1 MLRSE
6 SKLYNS
12 LYDWQKPFI
21 DKLVDKFDLEKHTS
35 KHTRYGFF
43 LRMGIGKTKLML
55 TMGELHE
62 SDCIIVTSILPK
74 VLEENIRGSFGE
86 ELELAGYKVYYSHKL
101 YQPTPLK
108 NGSKRSG
115 NSEPAIAERYY
126 DEFIDDFLNKRKI
139 AYVNNYDDIM
149 TTKGFSILH
158 LLAGGNAGSNKND
171 KKENVLGYNNITWI
185 FDESHKMKSKESK
198 VSIRVHSM
206 LSSNHAPGLKVIREN
221 YFKENIKH
229 IYLGTGTPFTVGY
242 VDLYQQLRILGH
254 EWAYNDFFNEYC
266 VEDMKI
272 RKFNIYAKA
281 IKDYK
286 NVDKLLDI
294 VDKYAFF
301 ARTENYYPFLPE
313 RITSVLWCK
322 QDESY
327 KLMAWNSKLNPYY
340 RVFDN
345 YICDT
350 PSIFKLRLRQL
361 ASGFMGN
368 ADEAKYYST
377 HKLDKLT
384 QLLEDNDENYLI
396 FYNYTPELFMIMSVA
411 EELGYVYDTYNGL
424 TKEMNYYNDPNR
436 KTKKL
441 ILANIKSG
449 SVGLN
454 LQEYKNAIFYSLPDV
469 WSDFEQGVGRIERT
483 GQKSNFVNVYVMMSV
498 NTVESRIWDSLMK
511 GKDYTDKMFE
521 RDYIYKEDIK

>member
-1 MLRSE
+1 
-6 SKLYNS
+6 
-12 LYDWQKPFI
+12 
-21 DKLVDKFDLEKHTS
+21 
-35 KHTRYGFF
+35 
-43 LRMGIGKTKLML
+43 
-55 TMGELHE
+55 
-62 SDCIIVTSILPK
+62 
-74 VLEENIRGSFGE
+74 
-86 ELELAGYKVYYSHKL
+86 
-101 YQPTPLK
+101 
-108 NGSKRSG
+108 
-115 NSEPAIAERYY
+115 
-126 DEFIDDFLNKRKI
+126 
-139 AYVNNYDDIM
+139 
-149 TTKGFSILH
+149 
-158 LLAGGNAGSNKND
+158 
-171 KKENVLGYNNITWI
+171 
-185 FDESHKMKSKESK
+185 
-198 VSIRVHSM
+198 
-206 LSSNHAPGLKVIREN
+206 
-221 YFKENIKH
+221 
-229 IYLGTGTPFTVGY
+229 
-242 VDLYQQLRILGH
+242 
-254 EWAYNDFFNEYC
+254 
-266 VEDMKI
+266 
-272 RKFNIYAKA
+272 
-281 IKDYK
+281 
-286 NVDKLLDI
+286 
-294 VDKYAFF
+294 
-301 ARTENYYPFLPE
+301 
-313 RITSVLWCK
+313 
-322 QDESY
+322 
-327 KLMAWNSKLNPYY
+327 MAWNNKLNPYY